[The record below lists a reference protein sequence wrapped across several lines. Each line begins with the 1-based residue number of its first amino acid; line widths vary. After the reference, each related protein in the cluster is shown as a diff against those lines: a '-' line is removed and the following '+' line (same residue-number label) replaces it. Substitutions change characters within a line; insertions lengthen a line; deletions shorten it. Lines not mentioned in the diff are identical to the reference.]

1 MGRIH
6 SMQEIFSLS
15 QLLHRLP
22 PEIARLVYAFLRPVA
37 YRDLMARKHA
47 TGTYTYQPFYDNQC
61 IFVHIPK
68 AAGVSVCKTFFGN
81 LAGGHTDIGSYWLAF
96 SRRDFKRYFKF
107 TIVRNPWDRLFSA
120 YCFLRAGGFAEL
132 DKEWAQKNISQYRD
146 FNDFV
151 IRWVSCKEN
160 IFSYYHFQPQY
171 HFICHPVSHK
181 IAVDF
186 VGFYENLE
194 ADCAY
199 IQRKIF
205 GNADRTLL
213 RTNTTKGKSK
223 DYKEVYTDTTKEIVA
238 HVYAKDIELLGY
250 NFDNSSLPAQIAN
263 RPV

>member
-1 MGRIH
+1 M
-6 SMQEIFSLS
+6 
-15 QLLHRLP
+15 
-22 PEIARLVYAFLRPVA
+22 
-37 YRDLMARKHA
+37 
-47 TGTYTYQPFYDNQC
+47 
-61 IFVHIPK
+61 
-68 AAGVSVCKTFFGN
+68 
-81 LAGGHTDIGSYWLAF
+81 
-96 SRRDFKRYFKF
+96 
-107 TIVRNPWDRLFSA
+107 LFSGLLLTGILWQENMRQVLTHIGRSMRINV
-120 YCFLRAGGFAEL
+120 FLYIYRKRRVFRCAKPFSVILLVVIRILVVIGWLSPGEILNVILSSRLSEILGIVFFPLIVFSGLADLCKL

-160 IFSYYHFQPQY
+160 IFSYVHFQPQY